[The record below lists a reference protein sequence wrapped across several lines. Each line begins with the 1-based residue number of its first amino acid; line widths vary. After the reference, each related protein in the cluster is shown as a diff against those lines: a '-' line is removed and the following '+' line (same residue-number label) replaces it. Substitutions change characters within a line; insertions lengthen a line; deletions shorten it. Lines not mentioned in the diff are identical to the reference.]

1 VQRSRLSPGRL
12 STVLTAAVVA
22 AATGARLHDNPR
34 RRRQQIAVML
44 YYRTADALSLSCQ
57 RHLPSAFYFFCI
69 LFNFLLFST
78 ANHLLIGNMNNRQQ
92 QAAHLLFFLMSLV
105 AFSSFIK
112 TVKYCIL
119 SIFFRYLLS
128 MCQFLL
134 L

>member
-57 RHLPSAFYFFCI
+57 RHLPSAFYFFVFS
-69 LFNFLLFST
+69 LNFY
-78 ANHLLIGNMNNRQQ
+78 
-92 QAAHLLFFLMSLV
+92 FLV
-105 AFSSFIK
+105 QPI
-112 TVKYCIL
+112 
-119 SIFFRYLLS
+119 IF
-128 MCQFLL
+128 
-134 L
+134 

>member
-57 RHLPSAFYFFCI
+57 RHLPSAFYFFFI
-69 LFNFLLFST
+69 FFKFVLFST
-78 ANHLLIGNMNNRQQ
+78 AYHLLIGNMNNRQQ
-92 QAAHLLFFLMSLV
+92 QAAHLLIFLMSLV

-119 SIFFRYLLS
+119 SIFFRYLLP